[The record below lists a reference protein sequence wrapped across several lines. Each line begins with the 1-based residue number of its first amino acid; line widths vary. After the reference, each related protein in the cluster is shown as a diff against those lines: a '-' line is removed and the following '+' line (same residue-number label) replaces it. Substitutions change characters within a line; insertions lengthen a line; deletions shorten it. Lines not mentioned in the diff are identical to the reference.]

1 MKPIYDFIVW
11 ALKRAKKAT
20 VPQGAILPINNNLVG
35 SDGEWEYLYGTSGK
49 KVTQAL
55 LDERWKN
62 HYSTTQWTRES
73 YLKATAGWVERGV
86 IACDCQGLL
95 DQYLGSDTTANGNYI
110 KYCTGKGKIT
120 EINRPWVIG
129 EAVFNGTDTKKTHVG
144 WVCGFM
150 PNGEPVVVHARGLA
164 YGVVINSFSE
174 FKWTY
179 RGLMTN
185 IFKYS
190 EDKPMA
196 KIIKLTTPLMRGSDI
211 KALQDALN
219 GLGYDCGKADG
230 IAGQK
235 TLDGI
240 KAFVAAHSEPQA
252 LPDKLNV
259 HITAGNT
266 VYTGTIKR

>member
-1 MKPIYDFIVW
+1 MKPINDFIKF
-11 ALKRAKKAT
+11 ALSHAKRASVPKAASLLT
-20 VPQGAILPINNNLVG
+20 PLDFVG
-35 SDGEWEYLYGTSGK
+35 SAGEWEYLMGTSGK
-49 KVTQAL
+49 LVTQSL

-62 HYSTTQWTRES
+62 YYSTTQWTRES

-95 DQYLGSDTTANGNYI
+95 DHYLGNDTSANGNYI
-110 KYCTGKGKIT
+110 KYCTDKGKIT

-129 EAVFNGTDTKKTHVG
+129 EAVFNGSETKKTHVG

-185 IFKYS
+185 IFKYT

-196 KIIKLTTPLMRGSDI
+196 KIIKITTPLMRGSDI
-211 KALQDALN
+211 KALQAALN

-230 IAGQK
+230 IAGEN
-235 TLDGI
+235 TLRAI
-240 KAFVAAHSEPQA
+240 KAFVQAHSEPQA

-259 HITAGNT
+259 HITAGST